1 MGMMTS
7 INKFKD
13 IVEIKMRI
21 LNFRLKL
28 ITLVR
33 LVTCFDG

>member
-1 MGMMTS
+1 MGRMTS
-7 INKFKD
+7 INKFKG
-13 IVEIKMRI
+13 IVEIEIRI

-28 ITLVR
+28 ITLMR

>member
-1 MGMMTS
+1 MGRITS

-13 IVEIKMRI
+13 IVEIEIRI

-28 ITLVR
+28 ITLMR